1 MAEGIYSPTGL
12 NKVYARNRFGKKLI
26 GQFPV
31 IGINTVGDS
40 EGEFSIPISV
50 NSGTSV
56 VIPLVEGKSVEITGY
71 NLVASGASTLTIRS
85 SGNNIFGPVSLGSGG
100 QISNSEISLKGNSQ
114 EPIVLVT
121 TSQVGGF
128 VSYRLV

>member
-12 NKVYARNRFGKKLI
+12 NKVYARNRFGKKLL
-26 GQFPV
+26 GQFSV
-31 IGINTVGDS
+31 VGANLGGDP
-40 EGEFSIPISV
+40 EGEFSAAVSV
-50 NSGTSV
+50 TSGTSV
-56 VIPLVEGKSVEITGY
+56 IIPSVEGKSIEITGY
-71 NLVASGASTLTIRS
+71 NLVASGASIVTIRS
-85 SGNNIFGPVSLGSGG
+85 SGNNIFGPVSLVAGG
-100 QISNSEISLKGNSQ
+100 QVSNGAVSLKGNSQ

>member
-12 NKVYARNRFGKKLI
+12 NKTYARNRFGRKLL
-26 GQFPV
+26 GQSPV
-31 IGINTVGDS
+31 VGIHTVGDP
-40 EGEFSIPISV
+40 EGEFSAQVSV
-50 NSGTSV
+50 SGTG
-56 VIPLVEGKSVEITGY
+56 VIISAIEGKSVEIIGY
-71 NLVASGASTLTIRS
+71 NLIASGASILTIRS
-85 SGNNIFGPVSLGSGG
+85 SGNNIFGPVSLGAGG
-100 QISNSEISLKGNSQ
+100 QISNCGISLKGNSQ

>member
-12 NKVYARNRFGKKLI
+12 NKTYARNRFGKKLL

-31 IGINTVGDS
+31 VSIHTAGDS
-40 EGEFSIPISV
+40 EGEFSTRV
-50 NSGTSV
+50 NVNGTSV
-56 VIPLVEGKSVEITGY
+56 IIPSVEGKSVEIIGY
-71 NLVASGASTLTIRS
+71 NLVASGASVLTIRS
-85 SGNNIFGPVSLGSGG
+85 SGNDIFGPVSLAAGG

-114 EPIVLVT
+114 EPIVLIT